1 MKTNYI
7 TELPERKHAVDE
19 VLNNNRFLL
28 KRLRKEE
35 KISIIAER
43 SFKWLRTKGFDFNY
57 HTHVE
62 PLPDGRLAVMCFE
75 EGYVLEP
82 DGISLLP
89 SSSTALLS

>member
-19 VLNNNRFLL
+19 VLNHNRFLL
-28 KRLRKEE
+28 KRLRQEE
-35 KISIIAER
+35 KISILAER

-82 DGISLLP
+82 DGIRLLP
-89 SSSTALLS
+89 SSSTPLLS

>member
-1 MKTNYI
+1 MKTYDI
-7 TELPERKHAVDE
+7 TELHVRKHEVDE
-19 VLNNNRFLL
+19 VLNHNRFLL
-28 KRLRKEE
+28 KRLRQEVN
-35 KISIIAER
+35 ISVFAER

-89 SSSTALLS
+89 SSSTSLLS

>member
-7 TELPERKHAVDE
+7 TELSERKHAVDE
-19 VLNNNRFLL
+19 VLNHNRFLL
-28 KRLRKEE
+28 KRLRQEE

-57 HTHVE
+57 HTLVE
-62 PLPDGRLAVMCFE
+62 PLPEGRLAVMCFE

>member
-1 MKTNYI
+1 MKTNDI
-7 TELPERKHAVDE
+7 TELPERKQAVDE
-19 VLNNNRFLL
+19 VPNHNRFLL
-28 KRLRKEE
+28 KRLRQEE
-35 KISIIAER
+35 KISILAER

-57 HTHVE
+57 HTLVE
-62 PLPDGRLAVMCFE
+62 PLPEGRLAVMCFE

>member
-1 MKTNYI
+1 MKTNDI
-7 TELPERKHAVDE
+7 TELPERKQAVDE
-19 VLNNNRFLL
+19 VLNHNRFLL
-28 KRLRKEE
+28 KRLRQEE

-57 HTHVE
+57 HTLVE
-62 PLPDGRLAVMCFE
+62 PLPEGRLAVMCFE

-82 DGISLLP
+82 NGISLLP

>member
-1 MKTNYI
+1 MKINDM
-7 TELPERKHAVDE
+7 TEFHERKLKVDE
-19 VLNNNRFLL
+19 VLNHNRFLL
-28 KRLRKEE
+28 KRLRQEQ
-35 KISIIAER
+35 KISILAER
-43 SFKWLRTKGFDFNY
+43 SFRWLRTKGFDFKY

-89 SSSTALLS
+89 SSSTSLLS

>member
-7 TELPERKHAVDE
+7 TELPERKHKVDA
-19 VLNNNRFLL
+19 VLNHNRFLL

-35 KISIIAER
+35 KISILAER

-89 SSSTALLS
+89 SSGTSLLS